1 MLQIDL
7 DLENPHLCSTKATK
21 PNRHIATPMQPFD
34 PCLCDPWCDL
44 CLIIPMI
51 AKATNNALNKSQYI
65 SSSNSPHYNEGTT
78 TTGRAYSFLIIPVI
92 NKATNNVSNKK

>member
-1 MLQIDL
+1 
-7 DLENPHLCSTKATK
+7 
-21 PNRHIATPMQPFD
+21 
-34 PCLCDPWCDL
+34 
-44 CLIIPMI
+44 MI

-78 TTGRAYSFLIIPVI
+78 TTGCAYSFLIIPVI